1 MLGSGTSTSVLI
13 ATIQKGRIAQASCEI
28 AFFGYVWR
36 TIFLGH
42 IIHPP
47 NDYHKYYHVLLS
59 LNPCISTT
67 PKSFHNWFPKNKRKN
82 MEDTWRIPCYP
93 RRVLC
98 QDDGAGPWPYG
109 WDLSYL
115 GQRCREGSERPG
127 CSNEAWRKVTMVAT
141 WWKATALTTESCW
154 PNYRVVGCIMMFFEL
169 GWAKDLVSTKPWC
182 WL

>member
-67 PKSFHNWFPKNKRKN
+67 PKCFHNWFPKNKRKN
-82 MEDTWRIPCYP
+82 MEDTWEDTMLPKESALPRWWSWALTLRLRPFVSWSEVP
-93 RRVLC
+93 RRKRETWMQQRGLAQGDHGSHMVEGYCL
-98 QDDGAGPWPYG
+98 DYG
-109 WDLSYL
+109 IL
-115 GQRCREGSERPG
+115 
-127 CSNEAWRKVTMVAT
+127 
-141 WWKATALTTESCW
+141 LTKS
-154 PNYRVVGCIMMFFEL
+154 
-169 GWAKDLVSTKPWC
+169 
-182 WL
+182 